1 MEMQDKERCIDWL
14 HRVRMGRIKSGNSW
28 SFRINIA
35 FSRPGKSQKL
45 SVSQGMSWKLKF
57 FVQNKFGSCFFVNE
71 ILLTYIYRYV
81 RKILFTRTPFKT
93 WYVYFFISNVFFLFS
108 SCFLHTKHIFQNPHI
123 LHTFKAVKHATMHS
137 LCLPRF
143 DRLVIEWFQIL
154 FFTIT
159 INLVWAWH
167 VTIWLR
173 WINRSI

>member
-1 MEMQDKERCIDWL
+1 
-14 HRVRMGRIKSGNSW
+14 MGHIKSGNSW

-93 WYVYFFISNVFFLFS
+93 WYVYFFISNVFFF
-108 SCFLHTKHIFQNPHI
+108 IFQLFPSYQAYISEPSHLAHLQSSQTRNNA
-123 LHTFKAVKHATMHS
+123 FSMSA
-137 LCLPRF
+137 
-143 DRLVIEWFQIL
+143 QIRQ
-154 FFTIT
+154 
-159 INLVWAWH
+159 V
-167 VTIWLR
+167 
-173 WINRSI
+173 SY